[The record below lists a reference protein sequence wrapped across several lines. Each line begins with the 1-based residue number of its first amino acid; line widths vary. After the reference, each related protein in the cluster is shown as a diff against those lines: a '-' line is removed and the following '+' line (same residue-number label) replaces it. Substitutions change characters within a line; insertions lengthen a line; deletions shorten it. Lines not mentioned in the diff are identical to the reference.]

1 MWNPRLCGRGLTAA
15 TRACRPQVRLGSSKL
30 RTVAEDLPD
39 DGAAVGRDDGARGV
53 DDLLG

>member
-1 MWNPRLCGRGLTAA
+1 
-15 TRACRPQVRLGSSKL
+15 VRFDSTKL